1 MRRDVP
7 SRLYLLFLL
16 QCTILLVT
24 KRQLHVVV
32 EDECPQSESKL
43 FCAQSR
49 GKTRKEMMKKIS
61 PSKAH
66 FSLYLDDDINILRI
80 QQQFSE
86 LFSSRLIQFVPLLAE
101 DVVKKVL
108 LSAGWWLVGSSSS
121 FGLGNT

>member
-7 SRLYLLFLL
+7 SRLDLLFLL

-24 KRQLHVVV
+24 KRQLHVV

-43 FCAQSR
+43 FLCTEARQE
-49 GKTRKEMMKKIS
+49 KMMKKIS

-66 FSLYLDDDINILRI
+66 FSSYLDDDINILRI

-108 LSAGWWLVGSSSS
+108 LAAAAGWWLVGSSA